1 MIDKKIE
8 KKIKIMI
15 DEEVVNDLVYFDN
28 LKIVQNKEY
37 FNFSLDS
44 VLLPNFCCLN
54 KSTKKII
61 DLCTGNAPIPLILST
76 MTNANIIGVEIQKN
90 IYDLAIKSVKIN
102 KLEEKINII
111 NEDVRKID
119 NYFDTDTFD
128 LITCNPPYFK
138 LNEKSILNDNSV
150 KSIARHEININL
162 DDIMKISKK
171 LLKNNGSICIVHR
184 TDRLIEII
192 DKMKK
197 NNIEP
202 KRIRFI
208 YPKVGKESNLVLI
221 DGHKN
226 GKIGLKLLPPLY
238 VHNEDG
244 SYTEE
249 VLKMFGK

>member
-1 MIDKKIE
+1 MKE
-8 KKIKIMI
+8 KEII
-15 DEEVVNDLVYFDN
+15 NDLVYFDN

-54 KSTKKII
+54 KSIKKII

-76 MTNANIIGVEIQKN
+76 MTDAEIIGVEIQKN

-102 KLEEKINII
+102 NLDKKIKII

-119 NYFDTDTFD
+119 SYFETDTFD
-128 LITCNPPYFK
+128 LITCNPPYFR

-162 DDIMKISKK
+162 NDIMKISKK
-171 LLKNNGSICIVHR
+171 LLKNNGSLCLVHR

-192 DKMKK
+192 DSMKK

-226 GKIGLKLLPPLY
+226 GKPGLKILDPLY
-238 VHNEDG
+238 VHNDDG